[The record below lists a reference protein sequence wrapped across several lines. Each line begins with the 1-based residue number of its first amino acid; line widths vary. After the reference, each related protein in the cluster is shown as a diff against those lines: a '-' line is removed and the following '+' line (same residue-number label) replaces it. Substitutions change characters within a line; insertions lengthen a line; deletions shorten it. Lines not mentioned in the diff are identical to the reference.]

1 MFDKNSKPDIL
12 SLKKIFTKRILFVG
26 MPDMAEVCLDGLV
39 EKGFNIV
46 GIIGPKKTHPTYL
59 KFKNLVIFHKLNFI
73 EYDKLNEENLIN
85 TVKSLNPDIAVVCSF
100 NYKIPKVLLDL
111 VPDGFINVHPSLLP
125 NYRGPNPYSAVILNG
140 EEETGVTLHF
150 MDENFDTGDIIFQKS
165 FPLLKNETMG
175 TLFNRLNML
184 AVNMLTEILEQYEK
198 NTLKGIKQPQGEFK
212 ISKALSNEEIQLNFS
227 NPAIE
232 LERLIR
238 SLNPFILARSSFRK
252 VETKILSAEVVD
264 EVFPKSFSNGEIVKV
279 ENNKIFIATG
289 KGLLVITA
297 LTFGSFFAGSAK
309 LFINIVSPKIG
320 EKFV

>member
-1 MFDKNSKPDIL
+1 MFNKNSKPEIL
-12 SLKKIFTKRILFVG
+12 SLPKIFTKRILFVG

-59 KFKNLVIFHKLNFI
+59 KFKNLVNFHKLNFI

-85 TVKSLNPDIAVVCSF
+85 TVRSLKPDIAVVCSF
-100 NYKIPKVLLDL
+100 NYKIPKILLDS

-140 EEETGVTLHF
+140 EAETGVTLHF
-150 MDENFDTGDIIFQKS
+150 MDESFDTGYIIFQKS

-198 NTLKGIKQPQGEFK
+198 TTLEGVKQPQGEFK

-227 NPAIE
+227 KPAIE

-279 ENNKIFIATG
+279 ENNKIFIATE
-289 KGLLVITA
+289 KGLLAITA
-297 LTFGSFFAGSAK
+297 LTFGSFFVGSAK
-309 LFINIVSPKIG
+309 LFINIVSTKIG
-320 EKFV
+320 AKVL